1 MLITHP
7 PHQVLRANTSAWL
20 FKSKSASLIHLS
32 EKFGISAH
40 SMNLI
45 WIMLLIVQWKEPSN
59 RSWSARCLLP
69 RPLTPSSRVAKAF
82 LLPFPNLL
90 SSPNPLPLTATAV
103 VAETS
108 VDFYLHGKLT
118 LPQLPNWSSGLQKC
132 LHFLKRLS
140 QALHDRDRKQ
150 SLIMSEVILVV
161 I

>member
-20 FKSKSASLIHLS
+20 SKSKPASLIHLS
-32 EKFGISAH
+32 EKSGISAH
-40 SMNLI
+40 SNLI

-59 RSWSARCLLP
+59 RSWSAQCLLP
-69 RPLTPSSRVAKAF
+69 RPLSHSSRVTKAF

-90 SSPNPLPLTATAV
+90 SSPQPLPLTATAV

-108 VDFYLHGKLT
+108 VDFYLHGNLT
-118 LPQLPNWSSGLQKC
+118 LPQLPNWSSSIQKC

-140 QALHDRDRKQ
+140 QALYDRDRKQ

>member
-40 SMNLI
+40 LMNLI

-59 RSWSARCLLP
+59 RSWSAQCLLP
-69 RPLTPSSRVAKAF
+69 RPLSHSSRITKAF

-90 SSPNPLPLTATAV
+90 SSPNPV

-108 VDFYLHGKLT
+108 VDFYLHGNLT
-118 LPQLPNWSSGLQKC
+118 LPQLPNWSSGLHKC

-140 QALHDRDRKQ
+140 QALYDRDRKQ